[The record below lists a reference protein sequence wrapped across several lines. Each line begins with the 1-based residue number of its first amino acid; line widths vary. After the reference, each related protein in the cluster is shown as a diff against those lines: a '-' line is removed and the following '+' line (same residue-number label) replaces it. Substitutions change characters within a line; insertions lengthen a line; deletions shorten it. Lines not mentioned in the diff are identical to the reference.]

1 MLQCQFHLSLH
12 DLELVAHI
20 VVLAGKLHSGH
31 AAAGAG
37 ILCHSIGQLNLAAG
51 TGLGVGKDLVDL
63 RGQQHTA
70 QNGIV
75 AELLPLLGLLDHII
89 HKEVVVVE
97 ESGL

>member
-1 MLQCQFHLSLH
+1 MLQCQLHLRLH

-20 VVLAGKLHSGH
+20 VVLAGELHGGH

-37 ILCHSIGQLNLAAG
+37 ILCHGIGQLDLAAG

-63 RGQQHTA
+63 RGQQHAA

-75 AELLPLLGLLDHII
+75 AELLPLLGLLDHIV

-97 ESGL
+97 RSGL